1 MSHLYLHVLHCS
13 TSHALSPSDNSPE
26 AQARREEEQRKKE
39 EAKEAEYIRQQEV
52 LMKRRT
58 GEWRNVRT
66 RDNQYMLSTTISQE
80 VARRRGQQY
89 VEKRTGSIEPEPEL
103 PWAEQ
108 KRLIEE
114 AARAAEEAEEAA
126 KQATQSK

>member
-1 MSHLYLHVLHCS
+1 M
-13 TSHALSPSDNSPE
+13 
-26 AQARREEEQRKKE
+26 
-39 EAKEAEYIRQQEV
+39 AK
-52 LMKRRT
+52 
-58 GEWRNVRT
+58 
-66 RDNQYMLSTTISQE
+66 
-80 VARRRGQQY
+80 RRGQQY

-126 KQATQSK
+126 KQAAQSK

>member
-1 MSHLYLHVLHCS
+1 MRNS
-13 TSHALSPSDNSPE
+13 TSSCVYDYP
-26 AQARREEEQRKKE
+26 
-39 EAKEAEYIRQQEV
+39 
-52 LMKRRT
+52 
-58 GEWRNVRT
+58 
-66 RDNQYMLSTTISQE
+66 TTLLCDLFPLVPAQE
-80 VARRRGQQY
+80 VAQRRGQQY

-126 KQATQSK
+126 KQANVPK